1 MKNHI
6 PPNIVHAQ
14 YNTFTVYDVS
24 IFFNDVYF
32 TQCDMRR
39 VLHFQIALSLKEN
52 LNTSFLSFIYCLN
65 NTCTERCT
73 VSCISPLWPPYW
85 FYYLVVMKSWFSFFV
100 IYSTKSIF
108 LLHLRYSFQF
118 YLNKRFSTLHAST
131 SWRSRSLQ
139 HCNIVLSSFSLW
151 SGLKRVAI

>member
-1 MKNHI
+1 
-6 PPNIVHAQ
+6 
-14 YNTFTVYDVS
+14 
-24 IFFNDVYF
+24 
-32 TQCDMRR
+32 MRR

-108 LLHLRYSFQF
+108 LLHLRNSYQF

-151 SGLKRVAI
+151 SGLKRVAIKKTRAHIVKSPSFNHVSGGGQSYYGNQTVFK

>member
-1 MKNHI
+1 MMYTS
-6 PPNIVHAQ
+6 PNATWGVCF
-14 YNTFTVYDVS
+14 TFRLLYLWKKIWIGV
-24 IFFNDVYF
+24 
-32 TQCDMRR
+32 
-39 VLHFQIALSLKEN
+39 
-52 LNTSFLSFIYCLN
+52 FLSFIYCLN

-73 VSCISPLWPPYW
+73 VSCISPLLPPYW

-108 LLHLRYSFQF
+108 LLHLRNSFQF